1 MGPNTTIKTDSEV
14 IIELCEIIFYQ
25 QKHIEELENEIKYLK
40 TENSTLNSQ
49 KE

>member
-1 MGPNTTIKTDSEV
+1 MATVSSDSDI

-25 QKHIEELENEIKYLK
+25 QKHIEELENEIKFLK
-40 TENSTLNSQ
+40 TENSTLNSD

>member
-1 MGPNTTIKTDSEV
+1 MTTVNSDSDI

-25 QKHIEELENEIKYLK
+25 QKHIEELENEIKILK
-40 TENSTLNSQ
+40 TENSTLNSD

>member
-1 MGPNTTIKTDSEV
+1 MGPSTTVKTDSDV

-25 QKHIEELENEIKYLK
+25 QKHIEELENEVKYLK
-40 TENSTLNSQ
+40 SENSTLNSQ

>member
-1 MGPNTTIKTDSEV
+1 MTTVSSDSDI

-25 QKHIEELENEIKYLK
+25 QKHIEELENEIKILK
-40 TENSTLNSQ
+40 TENSTLNSD